1 MRGRGAVPGR
11 LRRSP
16 PPGALWGWA
25 TLRLG
30 AGYGYYVGAGLRART
45 ARARVCVRSASLLG
59 GCVCVSRLYTLRFT
73 LSVTVWQEPPC
84 THRVQG
90 RVRVGAVGEGVA
102 SEAWPRGRQTA
113 GGRPARPRAHWLPA
127 SPRATRSA
135 PMAIGVGALRARVPE
150 AAGSLPRA
158 TRSAPKAWA
167 LRARAP
173 TCVLSPGCT
182 RCLLGMVLR
191 DVDDVVRC
199 ALLERL
205 GARRASSSCRGRG
218 WGGTPRGSEIGNR
231 PRTRRRNS
239 ETPSERGRP

>member
-16 PPGALWGWA
+16 PPGSALGWA

-173 TCVLSPGCT
+173 TCVCSPPVAHVVFWGWCCGMSMT
-182 RCLLGMVLR
+182 SCAARCLRGSVQGVLR
-191 DVDDVVRC
+191 
-199 ALLERL
+199 APAE
-205 GARRASSSCRGRG
+205 GE
-218 WGGTPRGSEIGNR
+218 GGVAHREAPK
-231 PRTRRRNS
+231 
-239 ETPSERGRP
+239 